1 MLTAEQKATNYRSVD
16 DSLMADH
23 RPTTACTRFYLI
35 VYHILSFV
43 PFSVFIL
50 ILIDV
55 HYVFFSR
62 VVAYLSRV
70 LESAYTVLEGLSTE
84 LV

>member
-1 MLTAEQKATNYRSVD
+1 MLTAEQKATDYRTVD

-23 RPTTACTRFYLI
+23 RPTTSFTRFYLV
-35 VYHILSFV
+35 VYYILSFV

-55 HYVFFSR
+55 HYVFFPR
-62 VVAYLSRV
+62 VVAYLSRP
-70 LESAYTVLEGLSTE
+70 
-84 LV
+84 